1 MKRKSVLLLVCSLL
15 ITGTPNIV
23 SASEL
28 SDGTVE
34 EGNSGE
40 FSSSEEEII
49 ISGNNRSSSNDSATP
64 FAYTVELC
72 PNQVDQVEVSSRYSG
87 GFDAKIN
94 SPYVHVDCT
103 GWSITTIN
111 GDTRYSY
118 TYDISFDKEGDYT
131 ITFVHRSL
139 GSTIDYV
146 AKVVPHTWNTEYT
159 VDKNATC
166 FEDGKKSIRCISCNA
181 IKPYSEIKIPQLE
194 HNYVLVN
201 HIEPSCTEFGE
212 DLYQCQNCWTMHAE
226 NFPPLGHTWDKGVVT
241 QQPTCV
247 KEGVKTYTCNTCKT
261 TKTEKLAKTD
271 HKWNKEYTIDK
282 KATCV
287 QEGSK
292 SIHCSVCNGIKPES
306 TVAIPKTEHT
316 WDKGVVTQQPTCVK
330 EGVKTY
336 TCNTCKTTKTEKL
349 AKTDHKYSGKI
360 KKATFIEDGSITGV
374 CSVCGNEKKNGVI
387 NRVSEID
394 ISQIKYTYNGK
405 NRQPSVILKDSQGTV
420 LSSDCYTVNY
430 PKESKTPGTYTLT
443 ITLKGDKYEG
453 STTKNYTIQKANQK
467 VAVHDRLVPGKYI
480 TSAFKRLDSKTL
492 TLKGVVLQG
501 NKTGKF
507 SFKSD
512 NPSVATVTSWGR
524 ITFTGVGTA
533 RITATTKGSG
543 NYNPESVTFTL
554 TVLPSPTAITK
565 LQSQKPNWLNI
576 QYRANR
582 KADGY
587 QIQYGTSS
595 DMKGA
600 KYAAV
605 NNSAIRSY
613 TRKDV
618 ISGATYYVRVRT
630 FNVVNGKRYYSN
642 WSGIKSMK
650 VQ

>member
-34 EGNSGE
+34 EGNSSE

-166 FEDGKKSIRCISCNA
+166 FESGRKSIHCISCNA
-181 IKPYSEIKIPQLE
+181 IKPYSEITIPQLE
-194 HNYVLVN
+194 HNYVLVY
-201 HIEPSCTEFGE
+201 HTEPSCTESGG
-212 DLYQCQNCWTMHAE
+212 DLYACQNCGGQ
-226 NFPPLGHTWDKGVVT
+226 NSKYIPPLGHTWDKGVVT

-271 HKWNKEYTIDK
+271 HKWNTEYTVDK
-282 KATCV
+282 NATCV
-287 QEGSK
+287 QEGAK

-306 TVAIPKTEHT
+306 TVIIPKTGHA
-316 WDKGVVTQQPTCVK
+316 WDKGVVTQEPTCVK

-336 TCNTCKTTKTEKL
+336 TCNICKTTKTETL
-349 AKTDHKYSGKI
+349 AKTEHKYSGKI
-360 KKATFIEDGSITGV
+360 KKATFTEDGSITGV
-374 CSVCGNEKKNGVI
+374 CSVCGDEKKNGVI
-387 NRVSEID
+387 NRVSDID

-420 LSSDCYTVNY
+420 LSSDCYIVNY

-443 ITLKGDKYEG
+443 VTLKSDKYEG

-467 VAVHDRLVPGKYI
+467 VAVYDRLVPGKYI

>member
-34 EGNSGE
+34 EGNSSE

-166 FEDGKKSIRCISCNA
+166 FESGRKSIHCISCNA
-181 IKPYSEIKIPQLE
+181 IKPYSEITIPQLE
-194 HNYVLVN
+194 HNYVLVY
-201 HIEPSCTEFGE
+201 HTEPSCTESGG
-212 DLYQCQNCWTMHAE
+212 DLYACQNCGGQ
-226 NFPPLGHTWDKGVVT
+226 NSKYIPPLG
-241 QQPTCV
+241 
-247 KEGVKTYTCNTCKT
+247 
-261 TKTEKLAKTD
+261 
-271 HKWNKEYTIDK
+271 
-282 KATCV
+282 
-287 QEGSK
+287 
-292 SIHCSVCNGIKPES
+292 
-306 TVAIPKTEHT
+306 HT

-480 TSAFKRLDSKTL
+480 TSASKRLDSKTL
-492 TLKGVVLQG
+492 TLKGAVLQG

-543 NYNPESVTFTL
+543 NYNPASVTFDL

-565 LQSQKPNWLNI
+565 LQSQRSHWLNI
-576 QYRANR
+576 QWRANP

-587 QIQYGTSS
+587 QIQYGTSP

>member
-1 MKRKSVLLLVCSLL
+1 
-15 ITGTPNIV
+15 
-23 SASEL
+23 
-28 SDGTVE
+28 
-34 EGNSGE
+34 
-40 FSSSEEEII
+40 
-49 ISGNNRSSSNDSATP
+49 
-64 FAYTVELC
+64 
-72 PNQVDQVEVSSRYSG
+72 
-87 GFDAKIN
+87 
-94 SPYVHVDCT
+94 
-103 GWSITTIN
+103 
-111 GDTRYSY
+111 
-118 TYDISFDKEGDYT
+118 
-131 ITFVHRSL
+131 
-139 GSTIDYV
+139 
-146 AKVVPHTWNTEYT
+146 
-159 VDKNATC
+159 
-166 FEDGKKSIRCISCNA
+166 
-181 IKPYSEIKIPQLE
+181 
-194 HNYVLVN
+194 
-201 HIEPSCTEFGE
+201 
-212 DLYQCQNCWTMHAE
+212 
-226 NFPPLGHTWDKGVVT
+226 
-241 QQPTCV
+241 
-247 KEGVKTYTCNTCKT
+247 
-261 TKTEKLAKTD
+261 
-271 HKWNKEYTIDK
+271 
-282 KATCV
+282 
-287 QEGSK
+287 
-292 SIHCSVCNGIKPES
+292 
-306 TVAIPKTEHT
+306 
-316 WDKGVVTQQPTCVK
+316 
-330 EGVKTY
+330 
-336 TCNTCKTTKTEKL
+336 
-349 AKTDHKYSGKI
+349 
-360 KKATFIEDGSITGV
+360 
-374 CSVCGNEKKNGVI
+374 EKKNGVI
-387 NRVSEID
+387 NRVSDIA

-467 VAVHDRLVPGKYI
+467 VAVYDRLVPGKYI
-480 TSAFKRLDSKTL
+480 TSASKRLDSKTL
-492 TLKGVVLQG
+492 TLKGAVLQG

-543 NYNPESVTFTL
+543 NYNPASVTFDL

-587 QIQYGTSS
+587 QIQYGTSP

-618 ISGATYYVRVRT
+618 TSGETYYVRVRT

-650 VQ
+650 VK